1 MRLRLFFRGD
11 LAHSSTVD
19 GCGLRLSIAQWIISA
34 HKGTIQVSSML
45 SEHTTVTVR
54 LPLSAQA
61 AKPA

>member
-1 MRLRLFFRGD
+1 MRLRLFFPGD
-11 LAHSSTVD
+11 PAHGSTVD
-19 GCGLRLSIAQWIISA
+19 GCGLGLSIAQWIIFA

-45 SEHTTVTVR
+45 SKYTTITVR